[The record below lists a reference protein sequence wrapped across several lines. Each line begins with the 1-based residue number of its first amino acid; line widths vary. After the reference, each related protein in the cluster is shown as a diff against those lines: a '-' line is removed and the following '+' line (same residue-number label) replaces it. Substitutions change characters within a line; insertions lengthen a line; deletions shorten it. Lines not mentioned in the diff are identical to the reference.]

1 MSLVSSEFFFK
12 KIKISLSGN
21 IKITPQN
28 MLQSLFTNKV
38 KMKYTKI
45 HLILLNNNKL
55 QDFLNRN
62 ERTPECFTVNV
73 RKKNSVIPTFMIYKP
88 EIYMAILKYSNYIL

>member
-1 MSLVSSEFFFK
+1 MSLFLPEHFFLK
-12 KIKISLSGN
+12 LKLQYHEN
-21 IKITPQN
+21 IKITPPN
-28 MLQSLFTNKV
+28 MPQSLFTNKV

-62 ERTPECFTVNV
+62 GRTPECFTVNA
-73 RKKNSVIPTFMIYKP
+73 RKKIK
-88 EIYMAILKYSNYIL
+88 L